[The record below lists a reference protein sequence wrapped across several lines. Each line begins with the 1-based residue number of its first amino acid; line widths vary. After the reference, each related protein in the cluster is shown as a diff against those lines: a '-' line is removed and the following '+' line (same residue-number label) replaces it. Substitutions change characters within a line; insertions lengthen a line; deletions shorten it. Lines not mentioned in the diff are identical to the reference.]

1 LRAFLSERANTLV
14 ELWARRVADELEP
27 SGLTITELTDAM
39 PGFIQQLVAALDV
52 AAGSVP
58 PERVPATASEHG
70 QQRLRVGFDV
80 REVVREYGI
89 LGEVILGEVERA
101 GGALTPIETRV
112 LVAQLD
118 WGTREAIGAYVA
130 RRDEEVQHEQSRH
143 VAFIA
148 HELRNPLGA
157 ASVAMKLLR
166 ETGDIDESRMHDI
179 IERSLA
185 RLTNLVD
192 EVLVAQS
199 LGAGIE
205 PHRSRLTLSELLAE
219 TELDAQAGA
228 QQKGVTVEI
237 AGSLALELQGDRR
250 LLVSALTN
258 LVRNAVKFTP
268 SGGRVV
274 VRASVE
280 GDWLRIEVEDECG
293 GLPGEID
300 TDELFRPFVQRD
312 TDRRGLGL
320 GLAIARQAI
329 EAHGGRVIVESRPGH
344 GCLFG
349 FLVPRS

>member
-1 LRAFLSERANTLV
+1 
-14 ELWARRVADELEP
+14 
-27 SGLTITELTDAM
+27 
-39 PGFIQQLVAALDV
+39 
-52 AAGSVP
+52 
-58 PERVPATASEHG
+58 
-70 QQRLRVGFDV
+70 
-80 REVVREYGI
+80 
-89 LGEVILGEVERA
+89 
-101 GGALTPIETRV
+101 
-112 LVAQLD
+112 
-118 WGTREAIGAYVA
+118 
-130 RRDEEVQHEQSRH
+130 
-143 VAFIA
+143 
-148 HELRNPLGA
+148 
-157 ASVAMKLLR
+157 
-166 ETGDIDESRMHDI
+166 MHDI